1 MGYYELTAK
10 MKLKVVDSH
19 PEPNNCAMIVIFFL
33 CYYRKLFASEKYKQP
48 KIGRIVL
55 HNINKKQKS

>member
-19 PEPNNCAMIVIFFL
+19 PEPNNCAMIVIFFCVITVSYL
-33 CYYRKLFASEKYKQP
+33 PAKS
-48 KIGRIVL
+48 
-55 HNINKKQKS
+55 INSQK